1 MPCDTL
7 VEGSPGNKIKIP
19 ADFPVAALA
28 VVALV
33 PAAAGTRRVTVQ
45 QTSHVAG
52 VFVRV
57 RPLGGAAGTGFVLG
71 PLGSISFG
79 GGDGGITTLEVEGDP
94 VAPATVAIGF
104 EGSLP

>member
-7 VEGSPGNKIKIP
+7 VEGSPGNKVKIP
-19 ADFPVAALA
+19 PDFIVPALA
-28 VVALV
+28 VVPLALV
-33 PAAAGTRRVTVQ
+33 AAGTRRVTVQ

-52 VFVRV
+52 VFIRV
-57 RPLGGAAGTGFVLG
+57 RPVGGVLGSGFVLG

-79 GGDGGITTLEVEGDP
+79 GGDGGVTDLEVEGDP
-94 VAPATVAIGF
+94 VAPSTVAIGF